1 MEIPVLMRYNIN
13 NYIGIGAGIQ
23 AGVNISEKQE
33 LHTEVELYE
42 GPNTNFLLST
52 TNELQNTKQSFSQ
65 FKSGILLDFT
75 AGFARIGPSLGA
87 RYVFN
92 SEKNFN
98 YLQLYAIWKF

>member
-1 MEIPVLMRYNIN
+1 MSLSQYSHPLPDNPLLEVKIN
-13 NYIGIGAGIQ
+13 SHLNYTLEQYIL
-23 AGVNISEKQE
+23 VYCLWDK
-33 LHTEVELYE
+33 
-42 GPNTNFLLST
+42 
-52 TNELQNTKQSFSQ
+52 NTKQSFSQ